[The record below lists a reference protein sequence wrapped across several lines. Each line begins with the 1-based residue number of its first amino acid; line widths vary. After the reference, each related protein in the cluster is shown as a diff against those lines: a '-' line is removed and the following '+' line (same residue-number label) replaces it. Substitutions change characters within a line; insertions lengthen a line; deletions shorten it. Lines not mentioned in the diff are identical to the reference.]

1 MNNHD
6 EIVDDFS
13 EALKLISELVNTS
26 ELNMDSLDTNTVHV
40 LNQVKWFQSR
50 IASKNDKCVSCEMC
64 SCAD

>member
-40 LNQVKWFQSR
+40 LNQVKGFQSR
-50 IASKNDKCVSCEMC
+50 IISKNDKCVSCEMC